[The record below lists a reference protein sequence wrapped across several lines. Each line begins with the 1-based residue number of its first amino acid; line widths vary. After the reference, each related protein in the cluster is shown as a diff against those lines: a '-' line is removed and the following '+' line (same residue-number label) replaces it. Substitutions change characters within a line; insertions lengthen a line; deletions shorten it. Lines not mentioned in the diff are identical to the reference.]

1 MNQII
6 IRWFIPLKLKL
17 MNYIKHNYLQKI
29 KTHLLSLKKVVL
41 KLQTNFIK
49 FRDRNRNKNN
59 IILQQ
64 VVQKDL
70 E

>member
-1 MNQII
+1 
-6 IRWFIPLKLKL
+6 
-17 MNYIKHNYLQKI
+17 MNYIKHNYLQKR

-41 KLQTNFIK
+41 KIQTNFIK
-49 FRDRNRNKNN
+49 FKDRNKNN